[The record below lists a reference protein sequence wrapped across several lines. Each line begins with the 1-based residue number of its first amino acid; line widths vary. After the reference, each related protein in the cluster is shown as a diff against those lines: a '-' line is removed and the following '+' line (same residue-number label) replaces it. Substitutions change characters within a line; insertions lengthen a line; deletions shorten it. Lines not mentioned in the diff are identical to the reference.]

1 MRKTY
6 THFERV
12 PVEVAEKILE
22 QQNIAAKHDGDRK
35 RVVKKS
41 ERTAN
46 ELHAVPEKAEVLV
59 P

>member
-1 MRKTY
+1 MRRTY

-22 QQNIAAKHDGDRK
+22 QQNIAAKRGGDRK

-46 ELHAVPEKAEVLV
+46 GLHPVPEKAEVLV

>member
-6 THFERV
+6 TRFERV

-22 QQNIAAKHDGDRK
+22 QQNIAAKRDGDRK
-35 RVVKKS
+35 CVVKKS

-46 ELHAVPEKAEVLV
+46 GLHAVPEKAEVLV

>member
-1 MRKTY
+1 MRKTHP
-6 THFERV
+6 HFERV

-22 QQNIAAKHDGDRK
+22 QQNIAAKRDGDRK

-46 ELHAVPEKAEVLV
+46 GIHAVPEKAEVLV